1 MTLLPPLLHAPG
13 QHHDGSAVGLPA
25 HPPEVVPGGVQRTLG
40 HDELS
45 LGVEAGDEVS
55 IDVVAAILII
65 SRLQLHSAVIVGQD
79 VGEPRMSR
87 VSEEELIINIFHL
100 FLGLLTGRSAA
111 EQGWSLPTCFSSSN
125 SSLNRKSLSADM
137 IL

>member
-1 MTLLPPLLHAPG
+1 MKDPSNTSYVGYNKDPMQKRIPYNYLNVSIEDRLRVVRPVLMTLLPPLLHAPG

-45 LGVEAGDEVS
+45 LGVEAWDEVS

-65 SRLQLHSAVIVGQD
+65 SRL
-79 VGEPRMSR
+79 
-87 VSEEELIINIFHL
+87 
-100 FLGLLTGRSAA
+100 
-111 EQGWSLPTCFSSSN
+111 
-125 SSLNRKSLSADM
+125 
-137 IL
+137 